1 MNRPK
6 NADAHL
12 YETIE
17 LSIHKPKVTLSVKTQ
32 NKNIRKY
39 KMNNFKVKSELYD
52 DYLLYS
58 LSNGTEIIP
67 INYYYLND
75 LIHIENDNGSFISLL
90 DKRNKTDAQIITEL
104 KKMFSII

>member
-6 NADAHL
+6 NCDSHL

-17 LSIHKPKVTLSVKTQ
+17 LSIHKPKEVSAKVK
-32 NKNIRKY
+32 NKNITKY
-39 KMNNFKVKSELYD
+39 KMNNFKVKTELYD
-52 DYLLYS
+52 NYLLYS

-67 INYYYLND
+67 INYYYLNN

-90 DKRNKTDAQIITEL
+90 DKRHKTDAQIISEL
-104 KKMFSII
+104 KRMFSII

>member
-17 LSIHKPKVTLSVKTQ
+17 LSIYKPKEVSAKVK

-39 KMNNFKVKSELYD
+39 KMNNFKIKTELYD
-52 DYLLYS
+52 NYLLYS
-58 LSNGTEIIP
+58 LCNGTEIIP

-75 LIHIENDNGSFISLL
+75 LIHIENDDKSFISLL